1 MKALGAVW
9 ILALPLLGA
18 DPLHIDSG
26 ARQMLASPDIA
37 FAMDAEQSGVAGIQ
51 LGRLA
56 AEKGTSPELKQFG
69 TQLADECA
77 RLDRKL
83 AEFAAGDK
91 MVLPQVPTAKD
102 QSSYEK
108 LARLSGVAFDKAY
121 AKQMLKRQ
129 QKVAKRFA
137 RQAKKGKN
145 DQLRELASESLP
157 AIEQHIDQLKSI
169 RSQTS

>member
-9 ILALPLLGA
+9 FLAVPLLGA
-18 DPLHIDSG
+18 AQLHLDAG
-26 ARQMLASPDIA
+26 ARQMLASRDIA
-37 FAMDAEQSGVAGIQ
+37 FALEAQQSDVAGIE

-56 AEKGTSPELKQFG
+56 AEKGASPELKQFG

-77 RLDRKL
+77 RRNRRL

-91 MVLPQVPTAKD
+91 MVLPQVATAKD
-102 QSSYEK
+102 QSTYDK
-108 LARLSGVAFDKAY
+108 LRKLSGAAFDKAY
-121 AKQMLKRQ
+121 TKQMLKTQ
-129 QKVAKRFA
+129 KKVAKRFA

-157 AIEQHIDQLKSI
+157 ALEQHIDQLKSI
-169 RSQTS
+169 RIQTS